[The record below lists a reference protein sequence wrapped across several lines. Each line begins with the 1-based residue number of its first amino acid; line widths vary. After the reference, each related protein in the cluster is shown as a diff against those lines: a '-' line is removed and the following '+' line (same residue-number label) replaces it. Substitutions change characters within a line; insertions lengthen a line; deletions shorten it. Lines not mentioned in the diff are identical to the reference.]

1 HGQWAAGSRDRL
13 EGHDGLAGWRLH
25 EARAGTRLR
34 PRGEPASDRHPAALG
49 DNVPLRVDD
58 RERDATRAAREHEL
72 LRSDA
77 LLDLLLHG
85 AQSLG
90 AGLARV
96 LLEGSAYAMHEERGR
111 QR

>member
-1 HGQWAAGSRDRL
+1 M
-13 EGHDGLAGWRLH
+13 
-25 EARAGTRLR
+25 
-34 PRGEPASDRHPAALG
+34 G

-111 QR
+111 QRERRREHECGDQRDARAHRRGNQRAPAADRVTHGSRRR